1 MGCAVDKR
9 TEDSRQ
15 IRLAYLDVE
24 FALRKVGKLLRTT
37 EAGKYAWAAKHRS
50 AVTGLKVVAEKLR
63 EDVPR
68 YDGSG

>member
-1 MGCAVDKR
+1 MGALVNR
-9 TEDSRQ
+9 AEDSRK
-15 IRLAYLDVE
+15 IRLAYLEVE
-24 FALRKVGKLLRTT
+24 FALLKVGKLLRTT
-37 EAGKYAWAAKHRS
+37 EAGRYAWAANHRS